1 MASDAGSMDWGL
13 VIGDK
18 YRYHLLAIRAKINM
32 ATKKTNKSIIY
43 PEEVLEPVSTHLKT
57 ELSRLEKRKAELEVE
72 DPFADRNRVDDNAA
86 VDTDAA
92 EQIGHMRVSAI
103 KQTLDRS
110 IIQIRKAMSRIK
122 IGKYG
127 LCERCG
133 KFIDTDRLMIMPE
146 STVCISCEKLREK

>member
-1 MASDAGSMDWGL
+1 
-13 VIGDK
+13 
-18 YRYHLLAIRAKINM
+18 M

-43 PEEVLEPVSTHLKT
+43 PKEVLEPVSTHLKT

>member
-1 MASDAGSMDWGL
+1 
-13 VIGDK
+13 
-18 YRYHLLAIRAKINM
+18 M
-32 ATKKTNKSIIY
+32 ATKKSTKPVTY
-43 PEEVLEPVSTHLKT
+43 PKEVLEPVKNHLDQ
-57 ELSRLEKRKAELEVE
+57 ELSKLEKRKAELEVE
-72 DPFADRNRVDDNAA
+72 DPFSDRSRVDDNAA

-92 EQIGHMRVSAI
+92 EQIGHMRVSAL
-103 KQTLDRS
+103 KQAMDRS

-146 STVCISCEKLREK
+146 STLCIVCEKLKEK

>member
-1 MASDAGSMDWGL
+1 MDDSCFPSN
-13 VIGDK
+13 I
-18 YRYHLLAIRAKINM
+18 M
-32 ATKKTNKSIIY
+32 ATKKIKSVSY
-43 PEEVLEPVSTHLKT
+43 PKEVLKPVEDHLSA
-57 ELSRLEKRKAELEVE
+57 ELSKLNKRKADIEVE
-72 DPFADRNRVDDNAA
+72 DPFNDRTRVDDNAA

-92 EQIGHMRVSAI
+92 EQVGHMQANAV

-110 IIQIRKAMSRIK
+110 MIQIRKAMSRIK

-146 STVCISCEKLREK
+146 STLCIVCEKQKEK

>member
-1 MASDAGSMDWGL
+1 MA
-13 VIGDK
+13 I
-18 YRYHLLAIRAKINM
+18 
-32 ATKKTNKSIIY
+32 KKTNKSVIY
-43 PEEVLEPVSTHLKT
+43 PKEVLEPVSVHLNT
-57 ELSRLEKRKAELEVE
+57 ELSRLEKRKAELDNE
-72 DPFADRNRVDDNAA
+72 DPFADRSRVDDNAA

-92 EQIGHMRVSAI
+92 EQIGHMRVSAL

-146 STVCISCEKLREK
+146 STVCIACEKLREK

>member
-1 MASDAGSMDWGL
+1 M
-13 VIGDK
+13 
-18 YRYHLLAIRAKINM
+18 AKI
-32 ATKKTNKSIIY
+32 KY
-43 PEEVLEPVSTHLKT
+43 PKEVLEPVATHLKT
-57 ELSRLEKRKAELEVE
+57 ELSRLEKRKAELDGE
-72 DPFADRNRVDDNAA
+72 DPFADRSRVDDNAA

-92 EQIGHMRVSAI
+92 EQIGHMRVSAL

-146 STVCISCEKLREK
+146 STVCIVCEKLKEK

>member
-1 MASDAGSMDWGL
+1 M
-13 VIGDK
+13 
-18 YRYHLLAIRAKINM
+18 AKI
-32 ATKKTNKSIIY
+32 KY
-43 PEEVLEPVSTHLKT
+43 PKEVLEPVSVHLNT
-57 ELSRLEKRKAELEVE
+57 ELSRLEKRKAELDKE

-146 STVCISCEKLREK
+146 STVCISCEKLKEK